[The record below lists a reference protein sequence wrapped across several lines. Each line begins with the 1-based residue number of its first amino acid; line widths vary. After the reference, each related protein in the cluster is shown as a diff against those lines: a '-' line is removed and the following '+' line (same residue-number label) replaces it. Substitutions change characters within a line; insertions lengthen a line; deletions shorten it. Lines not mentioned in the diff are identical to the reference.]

1 MNQKSFKS
9 NDTLVTIIGLCYNHE
24 KFLSKSIISILN
36 QSYSNIELILVDD
49 FSSDHSLNILG
60 QFNDDR
66 ITVIKHDFN
75 KGINRGI
82 EEAAHIAKGDYI
94 LLFATDD
101 LLTDTCV
108 EDSLNEI
115 GDRDILFQNFK
126 YINFE
131 GLPVTSRIF
140 GKKQETDKYKAL
152 KTMFYTENCFYS
164 PGMLI
169 KRESFLTIL
178 PLDNSISLFQD
189 YKINIQL
196 LINNEFKVSE
206 SKNVIYR
213 VPSQKSGLSFC
224 NDNTIISACL
234 QQNSLMNAFLSIPD
248 IKMMKMIFG
257 DCVDYYKDLP
267 NKAIPYILG
276 MLALK
281 SDNLYKKLWGYNI
294 ISNFINNYENYE
306 MLNRKI
312 GFSYK
317 DFLQLSSFFSKDE
330 INGYLTN
337 AVYSKKIRKYKKI
350 TKALSVFLLLLVIV
364 CITFFLYI
372 F

>member
-1 MNQKSFKS
+1 MNQKSHKS

-24 KFLSKSIISILN
+24 AFLSKSIISILN

-49 FSSDHSLNILG
+49 CSSDYSVKILE

-66 ITVIKHDFN
+66 IKVIKHDFN

-82 EEAAHIAKGDYI
+82 EEAAIIAKGDYV

-101 LLTDTCV
+101 LLTENCV
-108 EDSLNEI
+108 ENSLKEI
-115 GDRDILFQNFK
+115 GDYDILFQNLQ
-126 YINFE
+126 YINYE
-131 GLPVTSRIF
+131 GDSVTSSLF
-140 GKKQETDKYKAL
+140 GKIQENDKYKAL
-152 KTMFYTENCFYS
+152 KTMFYTENVFYS

-169 KRESFLTIL
+169 KKTQFLNIL

-196 LINNEFKVSE
+196 LINNEFKISE

-224 NDNTIISACL
+224 NDSTIISSSL

-248 IKMMKMIFG
+248 IKMLKMIFG
-257 DCVDYYKDLP
+257 DCVDHYKDLP

-317 DFLQLSSFFSKDE
+317 DFLQLSLFFSKDE